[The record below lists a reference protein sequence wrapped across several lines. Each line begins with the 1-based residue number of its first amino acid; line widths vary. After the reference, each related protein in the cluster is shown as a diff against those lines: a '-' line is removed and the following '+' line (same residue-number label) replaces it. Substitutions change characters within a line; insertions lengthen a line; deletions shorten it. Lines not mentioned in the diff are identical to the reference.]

1 MSEPLRILGQGLPL
15 SVTLFPAGSRY
26 HGIETAKLVTAD
38 GEEVIYL
45 RRRWV
50 PPPERFALLRE
61 HAVTQGD
68 RLDNVAAEHLGNP
81 ELFWRICD
89 ANRALRP
96 DELTEAVG
104 RRLRI
109 TLPEGLPGGLD
120 A

>member
-1 MSEPLRILGQGLPL
+1 MSEPLLNLGQGLPL

-26 HGIETAKLVTAD
+26 QGIETAKLINARGD
-38 GEEVIYL
+38 EVIYL

-50 PPPERFALLRE
+50 PQPERFAVIRE
-61 HAVTQGD
+61 HVVTQGD
-68 RLDNVAAEHLGNP
+68 RLDNVTAEHLGDP
-81 ELFWRICD
+81 ELFWRVCD

-96 DELTEAVG
+96 DELTEEIG

-109 TLPEGLPGGLD
+109 TLPEGLPGGPD